1 MRDVNFLPRSKSLV
15 KLTTSRHAASRSTR
29 RAALSCV
36 MTVSVL
42 LANHI
47 PDVHAAAPQQ
57 QSSTDMRIV
66 KSRLL
71 VRPKAGISNAQLDR
85 ILAVHGGKR
94 AKHLEA
100 INVHI
105 IELPATANEMA
116 VLKSLHSN
124 PHIAFAEPDAV
135 LAPSLVVN
143 DPYFTQE
150 WHLAQISAPAAWDSR
165 TGTGIT
171 IAILDSGVD
180 LTHPDLS
187 AQLVPG
193 WNMYDNNSNT
203 ADVYGHGT
211 NTAGTA
217 AAAGN
222 NAAGV
227 AGVAFGSKIMPIR
240 ITDTAGSGYYSTAA
254 NGITWAA
261 DHGAR
266 VASISFLGVTASSTV
281 LSAAQYMR
289 SKGGVVVAAGGNT
302 GALETFPA
310 TDYITSVAATDS
322 TNSITGWSSYGS
334 FIDVAAPG
342 VNILTTAN
350 GGGYSGVSGTSFSTP
365 VVAGVYA
372 LMMSANPTLPPTQ
385 LDGVLFSTATDIGV
399 AGKDDRSGWGVVNAS
414 AAVIK
419 AMQSTGT
426 DTIAPNVAI
435 STPTASAKLAG
446 LAPVDVTATDNIS
459 VVRAELYVN
468 NQLYATETVAPYAF
482 TLDTSGF
489 ADGSA
494 TLVAKGYDSAGN
506 AGTSKSVAVT
516 IANDTVAPVATI
528 QSPSS
533 GSTVTGTVSVTASAT
548 DNTKV
553 AQISLSIDGK
563 EVALSYGSSLS
574 YSWNTAATA
583 TNGKGKA
590 KQSTTAPTS
599 HTLVVTAQDPA
610 GNVARQSS
618 TVTSH

>member
-1 MRDVNFLPRSKSLV
+1 
-15 KLTTSRHAASRSTR
+15 
-29 RAALSCV
+29 
-36 MTVSVL
+36 
-42 LANHI
+42 
-47 PDVHAAAPQQ
+47 
-57 QSSTDMRIV
+57 
-66 KSRLL
+66 
-71 VRPKAGISNAQLDR
+71 
-85 ILAVHGGKR
+85 
-94 AKHLEA
+94 
-100 INVHI
+100 
-105 IELPATANEMA
+105 
-116 VLKSLHSN
+116 
-124 PHIAFAEPDAV
+124 
-135 LAPSLVVN
+135 
-143 DPYFTQE
+143 
-150 WHLAQISAPAAWDSR
+150 
-165 TGTGIT
+165 
-171 IAILDSGVD
+171 
-180 LTHPDLS
+180 
-187 AQLVPG
+187 
-193 WNMYDNNSNT
+193 
-203 ADVYGHGT
+203 
-211 NTAGTA
+211 
-217 AAAGN
+217 
-222 NAAGV
+222 
-227 AGVAFGSKIMPIR
+227 
-240 ITDTAGSGYYSTAA
+240 
-254 NGITWAA
+254 
-261 DHGAR
+261 
-266 VASISFLGVTASSTV
+266 
-281 LSAAQYMR
+281 
-289 SKGGVVVAAGGNT
+289 
-302 GALETFPA
+302 
-310 TDYITSVAATDS
+310 
-322 TNSITGWSSYGS
+322 
-334 FIDVAAPG
+334 
-342 VNILTTAN
+342 
-350 GGGYSGVSGTSFSTP
+350 

-468 NQLYATETVAPYAF
+468 SQLYATETVAPYAF

-516 IANDTVAPVATI
+516 IANDTVAPVVTM

-574 YSWNTAATA
+574 YSWNTATMA